1 MRVHVK
7 LMGDVR
13 RHLRG
18 RAEPLEVVLL
28 DGAVVADALHALN
41 IPENEPIVVGV
52 NGQVGDLTSPLTE
65 GDSLTL
71 VTPMAGGA

>member
-18 RAEPLEVVLL
+18 HDEPLEVVLL
-28 DGAVVADALHALN
+28 DGAVVADALRALN
-41 IPENEPIVVGV
+41 IPEDEPVVVGV
-52 NGQVGDLTSPLTE
+52 NGQVGDLTSPLAD